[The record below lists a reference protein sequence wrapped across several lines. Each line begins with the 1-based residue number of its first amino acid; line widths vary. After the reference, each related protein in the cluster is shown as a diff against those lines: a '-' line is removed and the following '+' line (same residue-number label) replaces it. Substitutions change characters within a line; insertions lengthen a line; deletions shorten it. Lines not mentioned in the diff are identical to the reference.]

1 MHTITGKTAVVTGAG
16 SGIGRA
22 TALALARKGAAIALA
37 DIDEAGLQETARQIA
52 AAGGRSSQ
60 HRVDVA
66 DREQMAAF
74 VQAVDARH
82 GRIDIVVNNAGIGIL
97 DDFAD
102 APLEDFAKVVD
113 VNLWGVVYGSKLFL
127 PALQRQGG
135 GHIVNISSLAGIIS
149 TPGMVSYG
157 TTKFAVR
164 GFSESLRAELAP
176 HGIGVTSVHPGMIRT
191 NIAKVSRCSDSA
203 MQQRMVEWFE
213 RWGRPPELV
222 ANKIVRAIETNR
234 MRVLVTPE
242 TYVMDL
248 FKRATPALAERVS
261 GTLMHRLRNVV
272 NPGRQQRDRGRD
284 GAADEPGRRAA

>member
-1 MHTITGKTAVVTGAG
+1 MSLLDKHGIIERNATLLLVGSLVVVSIG
-16 SGIGRA
+16 GIVE
-22 TALALARKGAAIALA
+22 I
-37 DIDEAGLQETARQIA
+37 
-52 AAGGRSSQ
+52 
-60 HRVDVA
+60 
-66 DREQMAAF
+66 
-74 VQAVDARH
+74 
-82 GRIDIVVNNAGIGIL
+82 
-97 DDFAD
+97 
-102 APLEDFAKVVD
+102 APLFYLENTIEKVEGMRPYSP
-113 VNLWGVVYGSKLFL
+113 LE
-127 PALQRQGG
+127 
-135 GHIVNISSLAGIIS
+135 LAG
-149 TPGMVSYG
+149 
-157 TTKFAVR
+157 R
-164 GFSESLRAELAP
+164 N
-176 HGIGVTSVHPGMIRT
+176 IGVTSVHPGMIRT

>member
-1 MHTITGKTAVVTGAG
+1 MRTIHGKVAVVTGAG

-22 TALALARKGAAIALA
+22 TALALARKGATIALA
-37 DIDEAGLQETARQIA
+37 DIGEAGLQETARQIA

-60 HRVDVA
+60 HVVDVA
-66 DREQMAAF
+66 DRGRMEAF
-74 VQAVDARH
+74 AQAVEAQH
-82 GRIDIVVNNAGIGIL
+82 GRVDIVVNNAGIGIL
-97 DDFAD
+97 EDFAD

-113 VNLWGVVYGSKLFL
+113 VNLWGVIYGSKLFL
-127 PALQRQGG
+127 PSLLRQGG

-164 GFSESLRAELAP
+164 GFSESLRSELAP
-176 HGIGVTSVHPGMIRT
+176 LNVGVTSVHPGMIRT
-191 NIAKVSRCSDSA
+191 NIAKVSRCADSA
-203 MQQRMVEWFE
+203 LQQRMVEWFE

-222 ANKIVRAIETNR
+222 ANKIVRAIGTNR

-248 FKRATPALAERVS
+248 FKRATPALAERVN
-261 GTLMHRLRNVV
+261 GVLMHRLRKWV
-272 NPGRQQRDRGRD
+272 NPGSPQTDRAGDRPHT
-284 GAADEPGRRAA
+284 ESGRRAA